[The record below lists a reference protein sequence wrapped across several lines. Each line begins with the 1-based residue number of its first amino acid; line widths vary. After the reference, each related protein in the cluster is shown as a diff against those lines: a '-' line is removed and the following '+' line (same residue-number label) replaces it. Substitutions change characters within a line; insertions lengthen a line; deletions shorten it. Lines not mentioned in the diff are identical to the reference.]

1 MTPLHYII
9 VVTTD
14 IRKGNDMRI
23 RKTTVLIMLIATIIW
38 LSPASVSEAVN
49 IQLPEKIYEMVNE
62 TPISPG
68 VTHENYQRFTT
79 NGWWNINVLR
89 VDLTDRYT
97 SLGSLFNPS
106 GLSSRDSI
114 GGMVEKKNAIAGING
129 DFYNFQPIPNS
140 LGALVDNG
148 RILSSPNHLP
158 VFYLEDQR
166 AMVDYFTTRITLT
179 NWRSGYQLPI
189 TTINKVS
196 TNFDTI
202 MMFNSHWGTKSIGN
216 RFHQDLTEFLV
227 INDIVVDK
235 RTGGAA
241 FDIPTDES
249 SFVIS
254 SRSSWVND
262 FQPGDRIQL
271 DISITPDL
279 KRLQFAIGAG
289 GIILKDGQATN
300 TDVVVSGNHP
310 RTGIGINKDGK
321 EVILVTIDGRD
332 SSFKGVSQEMFGA
345 ILRDLGAW
353 NGVNLDGGGS
363 TTMVVKPNGEAKA
376 TVLNKPSEGTQRL
389 VVNGVG
395 VFSSAPIGKAYRVE
409 ITSQKSSIF
418 IGESTALNVKVY
430 DQYHNLIASNP
441 SDVRWRVSGADG
453 RVNNGSFY
461 AENSGNAVLTATY
474 QGVSGEVE
482 VKVLSSIVEISTSVD
497 SFNVAA
503 GGSRNIGK
511 LVGID
516 KSGYSGELSYSNVS
530 ISVSGNIGEYKDGV
544 FYAARNTG
552 TGALVLKSGDAVKT
566 IKISVGSQ
574 SMAVTSFEDIINYRF
589 SGYPATVLGSAVPSI
604 EAVEGKS
611 SIELIYDLS
620 KGEGTRAAYVDF
632 LNTASGIALPGS
644 PVRLGLMVY
653 GDSSGTWLRG
663 TIIDS
668 AGKSHVIDFSKAIDF
683 TGWRQLEAAVPD
695 GVTYPVSLQRVYVA
709 EVNEQR
715 FPVGRILIDS
725 LTVQTPTPFDDVT
738 EIESTKVQDPLE
750 RIIQGGYRLVVYS
763 EPSITGNT
771 LFSKIVSTSR
781 LTGLIQKLNGANI
794 GVQLGNMSPGFKSAI
809 SHSRALSG
817 GAVYGIHKDG
827 ELTVITLQA
836 NSEGIRAQDSS
847 QWTRLIKEFN
857 SGEKNLVLVLNRTV
871 SGFSDTME
879 ASLLHALLVEA
890 SESGRN
896 VFVVQ
901 SGSRN
906 ISQLRDGVRY
916 IELTGT
922 KASTPYELSGYSYFE
937 LVIDGRNSGYQ
948 ITSPFKLSK

>member
-1 MTPLHYII
+1 MVI
-9 VVTTD
+9 TTD
-14 IRKGNDMRI
+14 IRKGNDMI
-23 RKTTVLIMLIATIIW
+23 KRKTTVLIMLIAAIIW
-38 LSPASVSEAVN
+38 LSPASLSEAAN
-49 IQLPEKIYEMVNE
+49 IQLPEKIYETVNE

-68 VTHENYQRFTT
+68 VVHENHQRFTT
-79 NGWWNINVLR
+79 SGWWNINVLR
-89 VDLTDRYT
+89 VDLTDKYT

-166 AMVDYFTTRITLT
+166 ALVDYFTTRITLT
-179 NWRSGYQLPI
+179 NWRSGYQLPV

-202 MMFNSHWGTKSIGN
+202 MMFNSNWGTKSIGN

-227 INDIVVDK
+227 VNDIVVDK

-241 FDIPTDES
+241 FDIPADEN
-249 SFVIS
+249 SFVIA

-262 FQPGDRIQL
+262 FQPGDRVQL

-279 KRLQFAIGAG
+279 RNLQFAIGAG
-289 GIILKDGQATN
+289 GIILKDGQASN

-310 RTGIGINKDGK
+310 RTGIGISKDGK

-345 ILRDLGAW
+345 ILRSLGAW

-363 TTMVVKPNGEAKA
+363 TTMVVKPNGEIKA
-376 TVLNKPSEGTQRL
+376 TVVNKPSEGTQRL

-395 VFSSAPIGKAYRVE
+395 VFNSAPTGKADRIE
-409 ITSQKSSIF
+409 ITSQKSSVF
-418 IGESTALNVKVY
+418 VGESTTLTVKVY
-430 DQYHNLIASNP
+430 DQYHNLIATNP
-441 SDVRWRVSGADG
+441 SDIRWRVSGESG
-453 RVNNGSFY
+453 RVNNGSFF
-461 AENSGNAVLTATY
+461 AESSGSAKLTATY
-474 QGVSGEVE
+474 QSVSGEVE
-482 VKVLSSIVEISTSVD
+482 VRVLSSIVEISTTVD
-497 SFNVAA
+497 SFNVAV
-503 GGSRNIGK
+503 GGSRNLGK
-511 LVGID
+511 LIGID

-530 ISVSGNIGEYKDGV
+530 VSVTGNIGEFKDGV
-544 FYAARNTG
+544 FYAARNV
-552 TGALVLKSGDAVKT
+552 GAGSLILKSGEAVKT
-566 IKISVGSQ
+566 IKVSVGSQ
-574 SMAVTSFEDIINYRF
+574 SIPVTSFEDVNNYRF
-589 SGYPATVLGSAVPSI
+589 SGYPAAVLGSAVSST
-604 EAVEGKS
+604 EAIDGKS
-611 SIELIYDLS
+611 SIELSYDFS

-632 LNTASGIALPGS
+632 LSTAYGIALPGS
-644 PVRLGLMVY
+644 PVRIGLMVN

-663 TIIDS
+663 TLLDS
-668 AGKSHVIDFSKAIDF
+668 AGKSHVIDFSKAIDH
-683 TGWRQLEAAVPD
+683 TGWKQLEASVPD

-709 EVNEQR
+709 EVNEQK
-715 FPVGRILIDS
+715 FPVGRILIDA
-725 LTVQTPTPFDDVT
+725 LTVHTPTPFDDSV
-738 EIESTKVQDPLE
+738 EIKSTKVQDPLE
-750 RIIQGGYRLVVYS
+750 RTIQGGYKLVVYS
-763 EPSITGNT
+763 EPTIAGNT
-771 LFSKIVSTSR
+771 LFSRIVSTSR
-781 LTGLIQKLNGANI
+781 LTGLTQRLNGANI
-794 GVQLGNMSPGFKSAI
+794 GVQLGNMSPDFKSSI
-809 SHSRALSG
+809 SHNRVMSG
-817 GAVYGIHKDG
+817 GAVYGVHKDG
-827 ELTVITLQA
+827 EFAVITLQA

-847 QWTRLIKEFN
+847 QWIRLMKEFN

-871 SGFSDTME
+871 TSFSDTME
-879 ASLLHALLVEA
+879 ASLLHKMLVEA

-901 SGSRN
+901 SSSKN
-906 ISQLRDGVRY
+906 ISQLREGVRY

-937 LVIDGRNSGYQ
+937 LAIDGRDSGYQ
-948 ITSPFKLSK
+948 IVSPFKLSK